1 MVDCWAAP
9 TPTGGR
15 QMLKEFKEFAFKG
28 NLIEIAV
35 GLVLALAF
43 VAVVTA
49 LVDGVI
55 MPIVAA
61 IFGKPNFD
69 DITFTIGDGVV
80 RIGTF
85 ITALVNF
92 LIIAW
97 VLFLIVKA
105 ANRLMPKKD
114 EEAAPTEIEL
124 LTEIR
129 DSLRTRNV

>member
-1 MVDCWAAP
+1 
-9 TPTGGR
+9 
-15 QMLKEFKEFAFKG
+15 MLKEFKEFAFKG
-28 NLIEIAV
+28 NLIEVAV

-43 VAVVTA
+43 TAVVTS
-49 LVDGVI
+49 LVDDVI

-80 RIGTF
+80 RIGSF
-85 ITALVNF
+85 ITVLVSF
-92 LIIAW
+92 LIVAW

-105 ANRLMPKKD
+105 ANRMMPKKD
-114 EEAAPTEIEL
+114 EAAGPTEIEL

>member
-1 MVDCWAAP
+1 MVDWRTVP
-9 TPTGGR
+9 TRTEER
-15 QMLKEFKEFAFKG
+15 SMFKEFKEFAFKG

-105 ANRLMPKKD
+105 ANRLMPKK
-114 EEAAPTEIEL
+114 EEETGPTEIEL

>member
-1 MVDCWAAP
+1 
-9 TPTGGR
+9 
-15 QMLKEFKEFAFKG
+15 MLKEFKEFANKG
-28 NLIEIAV
+28 NLLEIAV

-43 VAVVTA
+43 TVVVTA
-49 LVDGVI
+49 LVDGVL

-61 IFGKPNFD
+61 VFGEPSFD

-80 RIGTF
+80 RIGTL

-92 LIIAW
+92 LVIAW

-105 ANRLMPKKD
+105 ANRLMPKEE
-114 EEAAPTEIEL
+114 EEAGPTEVEL

-129 DSLRTRNV
+129 DSLRSRSV

>member
-1 MVDCWAAP
+1 
-9 TPTGGR
+9 
-15 QMLKEFKEFAFKG
+15 MLKEFKEFAFKG
-28 NLIEIAV
+28 NLIEVAV

-43 VAVVTA
+43 TAVVTS
-49 LVDGVI
+49 LVDDVI

-80 RIGTF
+80 RIGSF
-85 ITALVNF
+85 ITVLVSF

-105 ANRLMPKKD
+105 ANRMMPKKD
-114 EEAAPTEIEL
+114 EEAGPTEIEL

-129 DSLRTRNV
+129 DSLRTRNP

>member
-1 MVDCWAAP
+1 VVGWRRDPAE
-9 TPTGGR
+9 GEGS
-15 QMLKEFKEFAFKG
+15 MLKEFKEFAFKG
-28 NLIEIAV
+28 NLIEVAV

-43 VAVVTA
+43 TAVVTS
-49 LVDGVI
+49 LVDDVI

-80 RIGTF
+80 RIGSF
-85 ITALVNF
+85 ITVLVSF
-92 LIIAW
+92 LIIAL

-105 ANRLMPKKD
+105 ANRMMPKKD
-114 EEAAPTEIEL
+114 EAAGPTEIEL

>member
-1 MVDCWAAP
+1 MVDWRTVP
-9 TPTGGR
+9 TRTEER
-15 QMLKEFKEFAFKG
+15 SMFKEFKEFAFKG

-114 EEAAPTEIEL
+114 EEVGPTEIEL

>member
-1 MVDCWAAP
+1 
-9 TPTGGR
+9 
-15 QMLKEFKEFAFKG
+15 MLKEFKEFAFKG

-43 VAVVTA
+43 VAVVNA

-55 MPIVAA
+55 MPIIAA

-97 VLFLIVKA
+97 ALFLIVKA

-114 EEAAPTEIEL
+114 EEVGPTEIEL